1 MSIIV
6 QKYGGTSMGTIDR
19 IKNVARRIIKK
30 REDGNQMVVV
40 VSAMGKSTDELVK
53 MAYSISD
60 APPRRELDML
70 LATGEQVSISMLSM
84 ALNAMGYD
92 AISFTGPQ
100 VGVHTMGHHGKSRIM
115 DIETR
120 KIEDALNDG
129 KIVII
134 AGFQGVNE
142 NDDITTLGRGG
153 SDTSAVALSCVLE
166 CPCEIY
172 TDVDGIYGV
181 DPRLYPPA
189 KKLDTVSFDEM
200 LEMAS
205 LGAGVMHA
213 RAIELGS
220 KYNAEIYVASSI
232 HDVPGTLIK
241 EGDSN
246 MSPMEQQAITG
257 LAIDNDELMVSLKNV
272 PFDMN
277 ITAQFFSDPA
287 KKSINIDMISQTAPV
302 YGAINISFSAP
313 IEDLSELRKILY
325 DFMEK
330 YPQVEMDINKEISK
344 LSVVGIGMRSQS
356 GVAAKFFQ
364 LLADNN
370 IPMLMIT
377 TSEIRISCVIP
388 SELRDT
394 AVMAT
399 ADAFDL

>member
-1 MSIIV
+1 
-6 QKYGGTSMGTIDR
+6 MGTIDR

-30 REDGNQMVVV
+30 REEGNQMVVV
-40 VSAMGKSTDELVK
+40 VSAMGKSTDELIK

-189 KKLDTVSFDEM
+189 KKLSTVSFDEM

-277 ITAQFFSDPA
+277 ITAQFFSDLA

-394 AVMAT
+394 AVMST

>member
-166 CPCEIY
+166 CPCGIY

-277 ITAQFFSDPA
+277 ITAQFFSDLA

>member
-1 MSIIV
+1 
-6 QKYGGTSMGTIDR
+6 MGTIDR

-30 REDGNQMVVV
+30 REEGNQMVVV
-40 VSAMGKSTDELVK
+40 VSAMGKSTDELIK

-189 KKLDTVSFDEM
+189 KKLSTVSFDEM

-277 ITAQFFSDPA
+277 ITAQFFSDLA

>member
-1 MSIIV
+1 
-6 QKYGGTSMGTIDR
+6 
-19 IKNVARRIIKK
+19 
-30 REDGNQMVVV
+30 MVVV
-40 VSAMGKSTDELVK
+40 VSAMGKSTDELIK

-115 DIETR
+115 DVETR

-189 KKLDTVSFDEM
+189 KKLSTVSFDEM

-277 ITAQFFSDPA
+277 ITAQFFSDLA

>member
-166 CPCEIY
+166 CPCDIY

-277 ITAQFFSDPA
+277 ITAQFFSDLA

>member
-30 REDGNQMVVV
+30 REEGNQMVVV
-40 VSAMGKSTDELVK
+40 VSAMGKSTDELIK
-53 MAYSISD
+53 MAYSISE
-60 APPRRELDML
+60 APPRREMDML

-115 DIETR
+115 DIETK

-129 KIVII
+129 KIVIV

-153 SDTSAVALSCVLE
+153 SDTSAVALSCVLD

-246 MSPMEQQAITG
+246 MSPMEHQAITG

-277 ITAQFFSDPA
+277 ITAQFFSDLA

-313 IEDLSELRKILY
+313 IEDLSELRNILY

-399 ADAFDL
+399 ADAFNL

>member
-6 QKYGGTSMGTIDR
+6 QKYGGTSMGTIER

-30 REDGNQMVVV
+30 REAGNQMVVV

-53 MAYSISD
+53 MAYSISET
-60 APPRRELDML
+60 PPRRELDML

-92 AISFTGPQ
+92 AISFTGHQ
-100 VGVHTMGHHGKSRIM
+100 VGVHTMGLHGKSRIM
-115 DIETR
+115 DIETER
-120 KIEDALNDG
+120 IEDALSDG

-142 NDDITTLGRGG
+142 HDDITTLGRGG

-189 KKLDTVSFDEM
+189 KKLDFVSYDEM

-241 EGDSN
+241 EGNSN

-272 PFDMN
+272 PLDMN
-277 ITAQFFSDPA
+277 ITAQFFSNLA
-287 KKSINIDMISQTAPV
+287 QKSINIDMISQTAPV

-313 IEDLSELRKILY
+313 IEDLPLLRKILY

-330 YPQVEMDINKEISK
+330 YPQVEMDINKDVSK

-388 SELRDT
+388 SELKDK

-399 ADAFDL
+399 ADAFNL

>member
-277 ITAQFFSDPA
+277 ITAQFFSDLA

-302 YGAINISFSAP
+302 YGASNISFSAP

>member
-30 REDGNQMVVV
+30 RKEGNQMVVV
-40 VSAMGKSTDELVK
+40 VSAMGKSTDELIK

-115 DIETR
+115 DIETK

-189 KKLDTVSFDEM
+189 KKLNTVSFDEM

-277 ITAQFFSDPA
+277 ITAQFFSDLA

>member
-30 REDGNQMVVV
+30 REEGNQMVVV
-40 VSAMGKSTDELVK
+40 VSAMGKSTDELIK

-189 KKLDTVSFDEM
+189 KKLSTVSFDEM

-241 EGDSN
+241 EGNSN

-277 ITAQFFSDPA
+277 ITAQFFSDLA

>member
-200 LEMAS
+200 LDMAS

-277 ITAQFFSDPA
+277 ITAQFFSDLA

>member
-30 REDGNQMVVV
+30 REDCNQMVVV

-277 ITAQFFSDPA
+277 ITAQFFSDLA

>member
-30 REDGNQMVVV
+30 REEGNQMVVV
-40 VSAMGKSTDELVK
+40 VSAMGKSTDELIK

-189 KKLDTVSFDEM
+189 KKLSTVSFDEM

-277 ITAQFFSDPA
+277 ITAQFFSDLA

-313 IEDLSELRKILY
+313 IEDLSELRNILY

>member
-1 MSIIV
+1 MLA
-6 QKYGGTSMGTIDR
+6 GNG
-19 IKNVARRIIKK
+19 AAA
-30 REDGNQMVVV
+30 DGVDTQFLGFPLT
-40 VSAMGKSTDELVK
+40 VSAVGKSTDELVK

-277 ITAQFFSDPA
+277 ITAQFFSDLA

>member
-30 REDGNQMVVV
+30 REEGNQMVVV
-40 VSAMGKSTDELVK
+40 VSAMGKSTDELIK

-189 KKLDTVSFDEM
+189 KKLSTVSFDEM

-277 ITAQFFSDPA
+277 ITAQFFSDLA

-394 AVMAT
+394 AVMST

>member
-30 REDGNQMVVV
+30 REEGNQMVVV
-40 VSAMGKSTDELVK
+40 VSAMGKSTDELIK

-115 DIETR
+115 DIETK

-181 DPRLYPPA
+181 DPRLYPRA
-189 KKLDTVSFDEM
+189 KKLNTVSFDEM

-277 ITAQFFSDPA
+277 ITAQFFSDLA

>member
-142 NDDITTLGRGG
+142 NDDITTLGRGV

-277 ITAQFFSDPA
+277 ITAQFFSDLA

-325 DFMEK
+325 DFMEN

>member
-30 REDGNQMVVV
+30 REEGNQMVVV
-40 VSAMGKSTDELVK
+40 VSAMGKSTDELIK

-115 DIETR
+115 DIETK

-189 KKLDTVSFDEM
+189 KKLNTVSFDEM

-277 ITAQFFSDPA
+277 ITAQFFSDLA

-302 YGAINISFSAP
+302 YGAIDISFSAP

>member
-189 KKLDTVSFDEM
+189 KKLDTASFDEM

-277 ITAQFFSDPA
+277 ITAQFFSDLA

>member
-153 SDTSAVALSCVLE
+153 SDTSAGALSCVLE

-277 ITAQFFSDPA
+277 ITAQFFSDLA